1 MKNVVIFVASSSVRL
16 IIIIFST
23 TAAPLALELLCYINR
38 QPVLKSAFS
47 LSIPLS
53 LFRTN
58 NCAGCSFQS
67 AAPFPQINGKSISFD
82 EQTVHRLSVDPP
94 HRPIQS
100 RSFDAVTSHVLADQL
115 SVSQAQHQHCT
126 SDLLL
131 HSLSSDS
138 GLHTEKTSE
147 MSSGDFTSKLEDEQ
161 EVTSSPTVE
170 ENTGKD
176 CDISKP
182 TPVRLSRVG
191 SVKSRVNIFQHLDN
205 KQNSTVPATT
215 MTTNATDSR
224 RPLPK
229 KRTLMVV
236 VLGRDRTQEDVISV
250 CPACALDERLIANSI
265 FSVCE

>member
-23 TAAPLALELLCYINR
+23 TAAPLALELLGYINR

-47 LSIPLS
+47 LSLFLS
-53 LFRTN
+53 PSSA

-161 EVTSSPTVE
+161 EVTSSPTLE
-170 ENTGKD
+170 EHKD

-236 VLGRDRTQEDVISV
+236 VPARAGGRDQCVPCM
-250 CPACALDERLIANSI
+250 CPRRKANRE
-265 FSVCE
+265 FYFQCL